1 MEFNPKEYRSTK
13 WVISHLRKL
22 NLFPRIFLVFCTC
35 LLLSTITIT
44 IFSQTTYSSEIE
56 NNKINELSAFSQSA
70 MLALKQELSFFENR
84 MEPFIRDAEI
94 LDFLEQCK
102 EATVEGQESMEPGTD
117 KWELLNTTLNEITIG
132 TAGIR
137 AMIYVD
143 ADTSDHGNI
152 SPQILGTV
160 YVPDVEKLIASDI
173 YTGAVAAAGYPYW
186 RDSTKDTSSLFYD
199 NKQSTLGI
207 AGCITLSYQLYT
219 PKDRKPLGVLICCIS
234 PEYFVHVITKYTF
247 QSGTNTFIVGDNG
260 LIEGIAA
267 ELSSPPFPA
276 MPSTLINIISSQE
289 KGTRQIT
296 GKDGQILMTFC
307 GDPDYPVHIVNLTY
321 RDYVMRPVYR
331 LRWLNISIMII
342 IIAIGALCYYLVAI
356 SIAHPVKRLV
366 HTMKRVGAGNFE
378 EIYNPESHDEI
389 GLLCSEFDN
398 MVKDMLELLDRMY
411 LAESRQKELELAEKT
426 AQLDALQ
433 MQVNPHFLYNTLDM
447 IRWECMYENGGES
460 PASDMIEKFCTL
472 LRMTIKGD
480 QQKESISDSL
490 LHAKTYLEVVNFRHS
505 QKIVLETEFNF
516 DCDEYLIPCLSLQPI
531 LENAI
536 RHGFS
541 GEATDNRVI
550 QITGWLQN
558 DVLIITVAD
567 NGIGMTESQLAEIN
581 LKLES
586 MNCGKDNIGLRNV
599 NQRCR
604 LCYGENYGIQIDS
617 EPSIGTMV
625 ILRIPAEKVSIMPDQ
640 KLSEGYH

>member
-1 MEFNPKEYRSTK
+1 MDSNPKECRSTK
-13 WVISHLRKL
+13 WLISHLRRL
-22 NLFPRIFLVFCTC
+22 NLFPRIFLIFCTC
-35 LLLSTITIT
+35 LLLSTIIIT
-44 IFSQTTYSSEIE
+44 IFSQATYSSEIE
-56 NNKINELSAFSQSA
+56 NNKISELSAFSQSA
-70 MLALKQELSFFENR
+70 MLALKQELSFFEDS
-84 MEPFIRDAEI
+84 MEPFMRNAEI
-94 LDFLEQCK
+94 LDILEHCK
-102 EATVEGQESMEPGTD
+102 VSPHWIQSRGSVVSQAD
-117 KWELLNTTLNEITIG
+117 KWDLINNALERITTETP
-132 TAGIR
+132 GIR

-143 ADTSDHGNI
+143 DETSDRVNI
-152 SPQILGTV
+152 GPETFGTV
-160 YVPDVEKLIASDI
+160 YIPDVEKLIESDI
-173 YTGAVAAAGYPYW
+173 YTGAVDAAGYPYW
-186 RDSTKDTSSLFYD
+186 RDSTKDTSHLFYD
-199 NKQSTLGI
+199 NEQSVLGI

-219 PKDRKPLGVLICCIS
+219 PKTRQPLGVLICCVS
-234 PEYFVHVITKYTF
+234 PEYFVQALTKYTF
-247 QSGTNTFIVGDNG
+247 QAGTNTFIVGDNG

-267 ELSSPPFPA
+267 EFSAPPFPA
-276 MPSTLINIISSQE
+276 MSSTLLNIITTQE
-289 KGTRQIT
+289 KGTRQLT

-307 GDPDYPVHIVNLTY
+307 GDSDFPVHIVNLTY

-331 LRWLNISIMII
+331 LRWLNVSIMIVV
-342 IIAIGALCYYLVAI
+342 IAIGALCYYLVAI
-356 SIAHPVKRLV
+356 SIAHPVKRLI

-389 GLLCSEFDN
+389 GVLCSEFDN
-398 MVKDMLELLDRMY
+398 MVKDMLGLLDRMY

-460 PASDMIEKFCTL
+460 AASDMIEKFCTL

-505 QKIVLETEFNF
+505 QKILLETEFNF
-516 DCDEYLIPCLSLQPI
+516 DCNEYLIPCLSLQPI

-541 GEATDNRVI
+541 GEATDNRTI

-558 DVLIITVAD
+558 DVLTITVAD
-567 NGIGMTESQLAEIN
+567 NGIGMTASQLTELK

-586 MNCGKDNIGLRNV
+586 VNGGKDNIGLRNV

-604 LCYGENYGIQIDS
+604 LYYGENYGIKIDS
-617 EPSIGTMV
+617 ELSVGTMV
-625 ILRIPAEKVSIMPDQ
+625 VLRIPAEKTTITPDQ
-640 KLSEGYH
+640 KLSQK